1 MTDNKDIKI
10 AVKNISVFYSGKK
23 ALNKISMN
31 IERNKITSLIGP
43 SGCGKS
49 TFLMCLNRMND
60 TIEGFKVMG
69 AILIDGTNIYDSVCH
84 EVANTSLKVINLLDI
99 FDPRVHK
106 YGLFEDHLCFQTL
119 WVFLLLNANKSNF
132 QIWLVQ

>member
-49 TFLMCLNRMND
+49 TFLRCLNRMND
-60 TIEGFKVMG
+60 TIEGCKVTG
-69 AILIDGTNIYDSVCH
+69 AILIDG
-84 EVANTSLKVINLLDI
+84 ANPSIKFPTFI
-99 FDPRVHK
+99 
-106 YGLFEDHLCFQTL
+106 
-119 WVFLLLNANKSNF
+119 
-132 QIWLVQ
+132 